1 MENETEGPS
10 PRFVFGGDGMGNQS
24 ATWIR
29 LMETGSEI
37 HFSSVT
43 QIRHSLSLK
52 LATETET
59 TESTDYLNGARV
71 QPAKVTLSLMETDAG
86 HPRGWAARIAQNLE
100 ACRTSRALLQIF
112 TPVRNYRNML
122 LSDLVIIQEEGS
134 PDSWSG
140 TAAFTQADL
149 YGDGNFVDDNSSTVM
164 DIGDAL
170 GQTVSGNSSKSGG
183 ARGSSNQITD
193 SPLKQLLRKAGIEVE

>member
-1 MENETEGPS
+1 
-10 PRFVFGGDGMGNQS
+10 MGNQS

-37 HFSSVT
+37 HFSAVT

-52 LATETET
+52 VATETDT

-71 QPAKVTLSLMETDAG
+71 QPAKVTFSLMETDAG
-86 HPRGWAARIAQNLE
+86 HPQGWAARIAQNLE

-122 LSDLVIIQEEGS
+122 LSDLVILQEEGS
-134 PDSWSG
+134 PDSWTG
-140 TAAFTQADL
+140 TATFTQADL
-149 YGDGNFVDDNSSTVM
+149 YGDGNYLDDNSSTVM
-164 DIGDAL
+164 DIGAAL
-170 GQTVSGNSSKSGG
+170 GQIVSGSSSKSEGNSG
-183 ARGSSNQITD
+183 YSNEVTD
-193 SPLKQLLRKAGIEVE
+193 SSLKQLLRKAGIKVD